1 MVKQQPM
8 KMAAA
13 EALYKT
19 TKGASLSI
27 FAVGPFEHFP
37 KRLGTDIRIPHLLSL
52 LGDLLLERRR
62 SRAST
67 S

>member
-37 KRLGTDIRIPHLLSL
+37 KRLETDTASRTCSRCSATSPGTAP
-52 LGDLLLERRR
+52 
-62 SRAST
+62 
-67 S
+67 